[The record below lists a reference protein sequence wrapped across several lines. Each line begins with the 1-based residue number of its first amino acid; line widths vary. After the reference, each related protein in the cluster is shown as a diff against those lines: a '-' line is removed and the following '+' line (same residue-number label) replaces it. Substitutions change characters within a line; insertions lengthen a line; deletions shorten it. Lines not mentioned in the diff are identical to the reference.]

1 MIKKYPILEEK
12 CTGCCSCY
20 NICPNNSINMIE
32 NEEGFLYPV
41 INKATCIE
49 CELCKKVCPELNKQ
63 EDNEQK
69 FLKSYYG
76 WHKNQNTRL
85 NSSSGGFFSAL
96 AELIISQNGIVFGAA
111 YFNDIKEVKHSSTI
125 EVKIERLKKSKYV
138 QSSIGSIF
146 NEVQDQLIDNKL
158 TLFSGTPCQVD
169 GLKRYLGKD
178 YNNLITVDFI
188 CHGVPSPSLLKKHI
202 EWIENRIKKTI
213 IDLDFRPKDRGWDKH
228 SLGCKDLSS
237 KWWFFPAEDDPYF
250 KAFFCNYS
258 LRKSCYECNYSV
270 NKHLSDITM
279 GDFWGYYRYNSSI
292 YDKRGLSLILVNT
305 EKGYNYINKIS
316 SFEKYEIENKYSEY
330 VFQKRSPLD
339 YGYNDRNEFFK
350 YLNSY
355 GWDKTIKRY
364 NLLPNTYLRAKRF
377 FIKIMKKLGV

>member
-63 EDNEQK
+63 VDNEQK

-125 EVKIERLKKSKYV
+125 EVNIDRLKKSKYV

-146 NEVQDQLIDNKL
+146 KEVQDQLIDNKL
-158 TLFSGTPCQVD
+158 TLFSGTPCQID

-178 YNNLITVDFI
+178 YNNLITVDLI
-188 CHGVPSPSLLKKHI
+188 CHGVPSPSFLKKHI

-237 KWWFFPAEDDPYF
+237 KWRFFPAEDDPYF
-250 KAFFCNYS
+250 KSFFCNYS

-279 GDFWGYYRYNSSI
+279 GDFWGYHRYNPSI
-292 YDKRGLSLILVNT
+292 YDKRGLSLIIVNT
-305 EKGYNYINKIS
+305 KKGNAIINKLTT
-316 SFEKYEIENKYSEY
+316 FEKYEINNEYSEY
-330 VFQKRSPLD
+330 AFGKRDPIE
-339 YGYNDRNEFFK
+339 YGYNIRNEFYS
-350 YLNSY
+350 YLNNN
-355 GWDKTIKRY
+355 GWDKTIKKY
-364 NLLPNTYLRAKRF
+364 KLIPNMQLRAKRY
-377 FIKIMKKLGV
+377 IAKAIKKLKV